1 MSKTQ
6 TTTIIKL
13 STIVIIG
20 TGCLGIFASAYFVEA
35 VTPASGTF
43 SSAFASALTTIS
55 VALIGF
61 GIFSFALDTKNW
73 KEYFAERIKEVV
85 IENDY
90 LNTLDQEALKETQ
103 TRLLKAQF
111 KNQAIDKEG
120 SFLNYFHHHLH
131 RFISEPYREDVSTE
145 VLMQAHP
152 SQADLFK
159 VTDKVRYVCR
169 SSGGK
174 IQTHIGWKPDE
185 GEFEEVLSLKISVQY
200 PSHHKNAGEKVVI
213 YPTSN
218 SILKADL
225 TEGIRIPLDNYQDID
240 SLVVTT
246 ESEYVV
252 KSGKFQY
259 WQMAHPS
266 KNFEVT
272 ITYPSDCQ
280 IQFKTLVLEDVVSQ
294 ITEHPG
300 YLKFGYGSWALPQSG
315 IAWLIRKA

>member
-1 MSKTQ
+1 MCKAKT
-6 TTTIIKL
+6 TRIIEL
-13 STIVIIG
+13 LTVIVIG
-20 TGCLGIFASAYFVEA
+20 TGCFGILGSAYFVEA

-43 SSAFASALTTIS
+43 FSAFASALTTLS

-73 KEYFAERIKEVV
+73 KDYFAERIKEVV

-90 LNTLDQEALKETQ
+90 LATLDSETLKELQ

-111 KNQAIDKEG
+111 NNSAIDKEG

-131 RFISEPYREDVSTE
+131 RFISEPFREDVSTE
-145 VLMQAHP
+145 VLMREHTSVAG
-152 SQADLFK
+152 LFQ

-169 SSGGK
+169 SSGGR
-174 IQTHIGWKPDE
+174 IQENIGWKPDE
-185 GEFEEVLSLKISVQY
+185 GEFEEVLSLKITVQY
-200 PSHHKNAGEKVVI
+200 PSSHKDAGKKEVI
-213 YPTSN
+213 YPNENSN
-218 SILKADL
+218 LKTDL
-225 TEGIRIPLDNYQDID
+225 EEGIKISLDKYQDID
-240 SLVVTT
+240 SLIVTT

-252 KSGKFQY
+252 KLGKFQY
-259 WQMAHPS
+259 WQMAHPT

-272 ITYPSDCQ
+272 ITYPCAYQ

-315 IAWLIRKA
+315 IAWLISKA